1 MQPPV
6 TTGAVLRYRTLAYI
20 TGVALVVLVFVGI
33 PLKVG
38 GHDQVVAVVGVIHG
52 YLFPVYVLFTLD
64 LSRRT
69 RWSIKRTAVIALA
82 GTVPFA
88 SFFAERSVVHGLA
101 AAADAA

>member
-6 TTGAVLRYRTLAYI
+6 TNGAILRYRALAYI

-33 PLKVG
+33 PLKIAH
-38 GHDQVVAVVGVIHG
+38 HDQVVAVVGVVHG

-64 LSRRT
+64 LSRRA
-69 RWSIKRTAVIALA
+69 RWSVKRTALIALA

-88 SFFAERSVVHGLA
+88 SFFAERSVVHGLRA
-101 AAADAA
+101 TA

>member
-6 TTGAVLRYRTLAYI
+6 TNGAVLRYRTLAYI

-33 PLKVG
+33 PLQLAD
-38 GHDQVVAVVGVIHG
+38 HHQVVAVIGVIHG

-64 LSRRT
+64 LSRRA
-69 RWSIKRTAVIALA
+69 RWSLKRTVLIALA

-88 SFFAERSVVHGLA
+88 SFFAERNVVHGLRPA
-101 AAADAA
+101 AV